1 MLLFSLDAT
10 EAVLFSHAPM
20 QMGDMAGMG
29 GGDEEDMMGM
39 MGGGAGGG
47 MGGGMGGMGVSLWPK
62 HTVCHSGYSL
72 RCWGNQLAML
82 PVCDQQGLAR
92 YLTPPPVFL
101 CLDTGRRAVKK
112 DQA

>member
-1 MLLFSLDAT
+1 MTKTGRCVARLDFSLLLFSLDAT

-47 MGGGMGGMGVSLWPK
+47 MGGGMGVSLWPK
-62 HTVCHSGYSL
+62 CHAIQAVALLEKSVDHASG
-72 RCWGNQLAML
+72 M
-82 PVCDQQGLAR
+82 
-92 YLTPPPVFL
+92 
-101 CLDTGRRAVKK
+101 
-112 DQA
+112 